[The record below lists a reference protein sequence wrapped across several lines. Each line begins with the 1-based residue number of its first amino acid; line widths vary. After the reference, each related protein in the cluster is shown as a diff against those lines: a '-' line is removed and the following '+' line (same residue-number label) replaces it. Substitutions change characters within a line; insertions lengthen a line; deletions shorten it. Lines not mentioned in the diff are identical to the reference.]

1 MAEIHVCI
9 GCGKRDTS
17 SRSMVCIEC
26 QTNRNDHAQARR
38 DRRAPSAEDC
48 GYDSQLKDDRRR
60 GLYGPAEEDPM
71 EIEDD

>member
-26 QTNRNDHAQARR
+26 QRNRNENAQRGR
-38 DRRAPSAEDC
+38 DSWDYEALSDSGDKKKTLHGPEPED
-48 GYDSQLKDDRRR
+48 
-60 GLYGPAEEDPM
+60 EM
-71 EIEDD
+71 EIDND